1 MAERDAEAAGRVV
14 RRVAGAMAPGAFAEL
29 LAVPV
34 ALPDAF
40 VRVVAEH
47 GAAEDVVA
55 LAGNPHLTARQLA
68 RLLEAGGE
76 DIRRKA
82 FDPDQ
87 PLPFSARTLAEMR
100 AEAGASPDDADAPG
114 AAPGGVPGNAADGAW
129 LRIRDADC
137 GAGEAVRLLAAHPE
151 IGYTARVRADPAPG
165 WRSRHADLRPLLH
178 DPDVPRASSAEIA
191 PAVESALALGAV
203 DAAALWTRMSP
214 ALVAVQVLAKLTREH
229 AAQFARESDAD
240 AMLRPLLARTLGT
253 KPEAW
258 AALGARLARA
268 EVPLSVLLDEIAGSP
283 DGPDGPDGATR
294 AAPTVIT
301 ASAKVRP
308 ALLFLIRR
316 LDIADVEA
324 LLPHLDGD
332 LVRDLIQGHVPIPAE
347 VIELAHRSGHPVLLA
362 KAAGH
367 QHLRDAEAR
376 RLQAYEDRALD
387 RILALNKSGVSAAVR
402 REILGGVSPSGG
414 PRRPMDPELR
424 QAVIDDPAAAEWST
438 AVYSGD
444 PALVCEALPKAAR
457 LRRIDQLDVVLALW
471 ERGGRASGRGC
482 ADIGAG
488 RAERGHRQESGSGAR
503 RRDPRHADRRTRQ
516 AARPHQAAG
525 APAARPM
532 GLPAGRADPGVS
544 AGSPGQPQPV
554 APVRGPGAAPGR
566 RQPRGRGAGRL
577 APPLRRRP
585 RPRGPRR
592 SRHPRR
598 PPLGHRARGLGG
610 VRAAPA
616 GVRRD
621 GRRTRRSVCGGRDAG
636 GRRRRLTGRARP
648 AGSAGGPAGP
658 REWHGR
664 APTSVGTRPPRPS
677 RISPAASARTRR
689 SRTAASP
696 PTAPPGSST

>member
-1 MAERDAEAAGRVV
+1 MSAKPPVHLVIAALAERDAETAGRVV

-68 RLLEAGGE
+68 WLIEAGGE
-76 DIRRKA
+76 VIRRKA

-100 AEAGASPDDADAPG
+100 AEAEASPDDADAPG
-114 AAPGGVPGNAADGAW
+114 AAHAGVPGNAADGAW
-129 LRIRDADC
+129 LRIREADC
-137 GAGEAVRLLAAHPE
+137 GADEAARLLAAHPE
-151 IGYTARVRADPAPG
+151 VGYTARVRADPAPG

-191 PAVESALALGAV
+191 PAVESALALGAL
-203 DAAALWTRMSP
+203 DPAALWTRMSP

-229 AAQFARESDAD
+229 AAQFARESDVD

-258 AALGARLARA
+258 AALAARLARA
-268 EVPLSVLLDEIAGSP
+268 TVPLSELLDEIAGSP
-283 DGPDGPDGATR
+283 DDTAGADGAVG

-324 LLPHLDGD
+324 VLPHLDGD

-347 VIELAHRSGHPVLLA
+347 VIDLAHRSGHPVLLA

-367 QHLRDAEAR
+367 QHLRDTEAR

-471 ERGGRASGRGC
+471 ERGGAQAVEGVLTSVPDGLSAVIAKKAEAALAAGTRDTLTAERAKLHARAKPPVPRPRDQWDYPPDERIREFPLEAQDSRNQWLRFVDPEPLLAVANPAAAALAALPRHC
-482 ADIGAG
+482 ADARGPEVFAALDSHAVRHLGTEPEAWAVFVQLLPEFAG
-488 RAERGHRQESGSGAR
+488 TVAELAEVC
-503 RRDPRHADRRTRQ
+503 
-516 AARPHQAAG
+516 AAVGTPAAG
-525 APAARPM
+525 AE
-532 GLPAGRADPGVS
+532 G
-544 AGSPGQPQPV
+544 
-554 APVRGPGAAPGR
+554 
-566 RQPRGRGAGRL
+566 
-577 APPLRRRP
+577 
-585 RPRGPRR
+585 
-592 SRHPRR
+592 
-598 PPLGHRARGLGG
+598 
-610 VRAAPA
+610 
-616 GVRRD
+616 
-621 GRRTRRSVCGGRDAG
+621 
-636 GRRRRLTGRARP
+636 
-648 AGSAGGPAGP
+648 
-658 REWHGR
+658 
-664 APTSVGTRPPRPS
+664 
-677 RISPAASARTRR
+677 
-689 SRTAASP
+689 
-696 PTAPPGSST
+696 

>member
-1 MAERDAEAAGRVV
+1 MSAKPPVHLVIAALAERDAETAGRVV

-34 ALPDAF
+34 ALSDAF

-68 RLLEAGGE
+68 WLLEAGGE

-100 AEAGASPDDADAPG
+100 AEAEGEASPDGSDTSG
-114 AAPGGVPGNAADGAW
+114 AAHGGVPGNVADGAW
-129 LRIRDADC
+129 LRIREADC
-137 GAGEAVRLLAAHPE
+137 GADEAVRLLAAHPE
-151 IGYTARVRADPAPG
+151 VAYTARVRADPAPG

-178 DPDVPRASSAEIA
+178 DPDVPRSSSAEIA

-203 DAAALWTRMSP
+203 DPAALWTRMSP

-258 AALGARLARA
+258 AALAARLARA
-268 EVPLSVLLDEIAGSP
+268 EVPLSVLLDEIASS
-283 DGPDGPDGATR
+283 PDGATR

-324 LLPHLDGD
+324 VLPHLDGD

-376 RLQAYEDRALD
+376 RFQAYEDPRLD
-387 RILALNKSGVSAAVR
+387 RILAFNKAGVSAAVR
-402 REILGGVSPSGG
+402 REVLGGVSPGGG

-424 QAVIDDPAAAEWST
+424 QAVIDDPGSVEDST
-438 AVYSGD
+438 LVYCGD
-444 PALVCEALPKAAR
+444 PALVCAALPRVGR
-457 LRRIDQLDVVLALW
+457 LRRIDQLDVLLALW
-471 ERGGRASGRGC
+471 ERGGGQAVEGVLTSVPDGLAAPIVKKAQAALAAGTPDTLIAERAKLHARTKPPVPRPREEWDHPPDERVRKYPLEAQESRNQWLRFVDPEPLLAAGNPAAPALAALLRHC
-482 ADIGAG
+482 ADG
-488 RAERGHRQESGSGAR
+488 RAADVRAALDAHAVRHLGSEPEAWAVFVQLLPEFAGTVAEL
-503 RRDPRHADRRTRQ
+503 AQ
-516 AARPHQAAG
+516 VCAAVGTPAAG
-525 APAARPM
+525 AE
-532 GLPAGRADPGVS
+532 S
-544 AGSPGQPQPV
+544 
-554 APVRGPGAAPGR
+554 
-566 RQPRGRGAGRL
+566 
-577 APPLRRRP
+577 
-585 RPRGPRR
+585 
-592 SRHPRR
+592 
-598 PPLGHRARGLGG
+598 
-610 VRAAPA
+610 
-616 GVRRD
+616 
-621 GRRTRRSVCGGRDAG
+621 
-636 GRRRRLTGRARP
+636 
-648 AGSAGGPAGP
+648 
-658 REWHGR
+658 
-664 APTSVGTRPPRPS
+664 
-677 RISPAASARTRR
+677 
-689 SRTAASP
+689 
-696 PTAPPGSST
+696 